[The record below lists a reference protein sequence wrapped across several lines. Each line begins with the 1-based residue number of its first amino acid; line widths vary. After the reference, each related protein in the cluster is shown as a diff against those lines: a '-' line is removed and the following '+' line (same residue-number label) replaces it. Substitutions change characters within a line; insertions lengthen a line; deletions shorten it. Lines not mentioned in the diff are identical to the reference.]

1 MLVPDARGE
10 SRAAGSRQ
18 PATCLGNRTTSGS
31 SPLGGLAARR
41 KGKGSPSSLDGDAT
55 KFQAWPVGALVL
67 TVQVEELSEE
77 QQAGLL
83 SKVDFAEH
91 LEVAYIGHRIGS
103 YVLWPQVKE
112 IQHVSKEL

>member
-1 MLVPDARGE
+1 MAIEPRLVPVLWVTWR
-10 SRAAGSRQ
+10 
-18 PATCLGNRTTSGS
+18 LGVREK
-31 SPLGGLAARR
+31 AV
-41 KGKGSPSSLDGDAT
+41 SPSLNGDAA

-67 TVQVEELSEE
+67 TVQLEELSEE

-103 YVLWPQVKE
+103 YVLWPQIKE
-112 IQHVSKEL
+112 VQHVSKEL